1 MKGLSA
7 IKPTK
12 ENSKK
17 DTQKENSGRNIPD
30 VRATKLEQMRSKIS
44 GLGGL
49 RISSPSRTSA
59 PVSADVA
66 ENTET
71 LILAQP
77 TAMEEEPLL
86 LVDKHAQVAGLP
98 NFDNPLRVPALY
110 IVAAGLTAAWL
121 GFSISYAFMNLSAM
135 SMAPHALGAFLA
147 GVFSPPAL
155 LWLLVTSMNRRA
167 DVRTYSAALRLE
179 LQSML
184 FPEQENSGLIN
195 KDIERLCGQ
204 AAEVSSS
211 SRAVLKSLQR
221 ARQGLRAEIRD
232 FSGVSK
238 KAEFHIDRLAETLH
252 ERAAKLVALTDEIEQ
267 RVAGIDAKTKEGA
280 DAWDQ
285 ATLIVLERAGEIE
298 SAMGKGADKILEAAN
313 KAQEKSAEIKDHLAK
328 SYDSL
333 NESIDNTAARLEGL
347 GARFDGYTNGL
358 AEAAERVNT
367 ETSRLGDMIKGQVEN
382 LEGVTGRTVEAMTK
396 STETIR

>member
-1 MKGLSA
+1 
-7 IKPTK
+7 
-12 ENSKK
+12 
-17 DTQKENSGRNIPD
+17 
-30 VRATKLEQMRSKIS
+30 
-44 GLGGL
+44 
-49 RISSPSRTSA
+49 
-59 PVSADVA
+59 
-66 ENTET
+66 
-71 LILAQP
+71 
-77 TAMEEEPLL
+77 
-86 LVDKHAQVAGLP
+86 
-98 NFDNPLRVPALY
+98 
-110 IVAAGLTAAWL
+110 
-121 GFSISYAFMNLSAM
+121 
-135 SMAPHALGAFLA
+135 ALGAFLA

-179 LQSML
+179 LQNML

-195 KDIERLCGQ
+195 KDIERLCAQ

-252 ERAAKLVALTDEIEQ
+252 ERAAKLVTLTDEIEQ

-285 ATLIVLERAGEIE
+285 ATLTVLERAGEIE

-313 KAQEKSAEIKDHLAK
+313 KAQEKSAEIKDH
-328 SYDSL
+328 
-333 NESIDNTAARLEGL
+333 
-347 GARFDGYTNGL
+347 
-358 AEAAERVNT
+358 
-367 ETSRLGDMIKGQVEN
+367 
-382 LEGVTGRTVEAMTK
+382 
-396 STETIR
+396 